1 MDETVSDPTPEGPS
15 PAQLLS
21 SELAHLQ
28 AALPQFFAEQRWF
41 AGKSSEVAEVSILNT
56 VPVGQDAAGDYCLLL
71 TDVRLCDG
79 RRQKYV
85 LPLRVTAEDSDS
97 ADVILRIIETAPDG
111 NALTAIEASR
121 QPGFWRQL
129 LFFAAHDSKT
139 GADGS
144 LRFVCASEKPEW
156 LRGDANAIPVEVNES
171 EQSNTSITIGNQH
184 FLKLFRRPTTGTTPD
199 VEIGLALTQSSTFNN
214 SPAVVGHIE
223 FDFGDGPPVCLAVIS
238 DLVAAAEDAWA
249 MTLSQVDEFWQR
261 LFLSQKILETT
272 APTVDWSVSQ
282 HASPLPE
289 DAELAGEFL
298 SRAELL
304 GRRTAEMHIAL
315 ANVSSDE
322 FEPQAATSESLNRHL
337 AAIRDEA
344 EQTASLLTSAELSDL
359 LPASLSEQIRQRTR
373 EKLDEFAAT
382 SGETSHREI
391 RVHGDYHLGQVLF
404 ADDDF
409 VIIDFEG
416 EPDRP
421 MDERRQKHC
430 PMKDVAGMI
439 RSLHYAASAG
449 AAALIPA
456 LDDRS
461 IPDNV
466 ASWQQFWFACS
477 ARSYLH
483 GYLTTAAGQVF
494 LLQTEEQTQRLL
506 DLYLLEKVLY
516 ELRYEL
522 NNRPDWVAIP
532 LAGLKDVLSL

>member
-15 PAQLLS
+15 PAHLLS

-41 AGKSSEVAEVSILNT
+41 AGKSSGVTDTNILETVS
-56 VPVGQDAAGDYCLLL
+56 VGQDAAGGYCLLL
-71 TDVRLCDG
+71 TEVELSDG

-85 LPLRVTAEDSDS
+85 LPLLVTGDDSDS
-97 ADVILRIIETAPDG
+97 PDVILRIIETAPDG
-111 NALTAIEASR
+111 NALTVIEASG
-121 QPGFWRQL
+121 QPGFWRHFL
-129 LFFAAHDSKT
+129 YSAAQGARPDTDS
-139 GADGS
+139 S
-144 LRFVCASEKPEW
+144 LRFVFASEKPEW
-156 LRGDANAIPVEVNES
+156 LHGEADAISVELNES
-171 EQSNTSITIGNQH
+171 EQSNTSITIGNRH
-184 FLKLFRRPTTGTTPD
+184 FLKLFRRPTTGMNPD
-199 VEIGLALTQSSTFNN
+199 VEIGLALTESPSFNN
-214 SPAVVGHIE
+214 SPAIVGHIE
-223 FDFGDGPPVCLAVIS
+223 FASGDKPPVCLAVIS
-238 DLVAAAEDAWA
+238 DLIAEAEDAWS

-261 LFLSQKILETT
+261 LFLSQKMLETT
-272 APTVDWSVSQ
+272 APTVDWSISQ
-282 HASPLPE
+282 HGSPLLE
-289 DAELAGEFL
+289 DAKLAGEFL
-298 SRAELL
+298 VHAELL
-304 GRRTAEMHIAL
+304 GQRTAEMHIAL
-315 ANVSSDE
+315 VSVTSDE
-322 FEPQAATSESLNRHL
+322 FEPQAATAESLAIHL

-344 EQTASLLTSAELSDL
+344 SETAALLSSAKLPDP
-359 LPASLSEQIRQRTR
+359 LPASLPEQIRQRTT
-373 EKLDEFAAT
+373 EKLDDFSAA
-382 SGETSHREI
+382 GDETSCHEI
-391 RVHGDYHLGQVLF
+391 RVHGDYHLGQVLC
-404 ADDDF
+404 ANGDF

-430 PMKDVAGMI
+430 AMKDVAGMI

-477 ARSYLH
+477 ARSFLH
-483 GYLTTAAGQVF
+483 GYLRTAAGHVF
-494 LLQTEEQTQRLL
+494 LPQTEEQTQRLL